1 MHSKFDIKK
10 IELKIGYLI
19 KTSVMEST
27 ASNEMSNVTIDI
39 NQLKSTALHDIFD
52 DKLIV
57 DIIQMNDDKHIEKL
71 EKTFSSIEIYQR
83 LFEDKSTIDSIIPYS
98 FKNKNQYNFFKNLF
112 ERFTFNQFNLN
123 IEMNILDYVIRLDKG
138 QFLLKYIPYKK
149 IISKLNPESKME
161 LYFSA
166 GVSGTLPT
174 FLVIDSQMTEK
185 GITDNYQK
193 SILSAA
199 CRNADDRILKYIIN
213 KFNNY
218 HLTTWNTEKFVINLI
233 NNLFSNH
240 IPTKYILRRMKLVN
254 SKIDLSPYLNNILT
268 SMNDIN
274 MFSTICK
281 YYMTPNFEMSK
292 NNIYNLIDNLHEI
305 STEERKSKINE
316 IILHLNNKNKNQ
328 FMLTVFFRFGTFYDI
343 NVLDFINE
351 DLIDSSI
358 INDILSLVVN
368 TKIDEI
374 YNKINIKELSIIF
387 KNYIPNLKHIILNY
401 KKYIRH
407 LIFMI
412 PFINYFDFNYFSSNN
427 SSYRN
432 IIKLNLVKFQIKTW
446 LRRNCKIIEL
456 SNKLKFAR
464 ETNKF
469 NKITNNL
476 QLQKFTKLP
485 PRHILPFEINSI
497 NASEDGC
504 YLIRE
509 KADGHLVDFLS
520 NDVVPEI
527 QQFNKNIIKAE
538 FIEELDLYLLFD
550 IKLDNMTIIDR
561 YKYIRS
567 LHPST
572 SKDSEPTIINNF
584 NELKEAIKE
593 ERNIFNRFLKLP
605 YKNYRVYP
613 KAAWLVKEN
622 LFGSDIIN
630 NIIEEKDMSY
640 ICQDG
645 PFKNDGLIISPL
657 NGDRELKVKPKSYH
671 TIDLLFNGK
680 NWVDR
685 EKNNHNSIVTT
696 KDGFPPNTIWRCYP
710 TNQIQEIGNQINYM
724 FEPRE
729 YRFDKTKPNKNTV
742 VNTIYNLHKINW
754 TNSLENNNNFYY
766 QKQSFEKSDNWK
778 DLIAKQNQNLENIL
792 ECVEPIIK
800 SKWLDLGCG
809 SGKLLKFIK
818 KYHFNEYVGLDFD
831 INQLLKGIHRID
843 TNQNLLNN
851 SRLIPVDLKNDWYN
865 HESQWDN
872 LKEWEKFDYII
883 SNFSLSHFYN
893 ETFWSKLD
901 RVSKSNSTFIFN
913 LVNDNSLDRWESD
926 NNYLYSKDGIVTYYF
941 DAIHNEEMTEK
952 FINSEELDK
961 IIEKTKWNISM
972 KITPDGKELDSKYTW
987 YVLKCN

>member
-1 MHSKFDIKK
+1 
-10 IELKIGYLI
+10 
-19 KTSVMEST
+19 MESI
-27 ASNEMSNVTIDI
+27 ASNEMNNKIIDN
-39 NQLKSTALHDIFD
+39 NQLKDINEIYD
-52 DKLIV
+52 DKSIV
-57 DIIQMNDDKHIEKL
+57 DIIQKNQGKDIEKL
-71 EKTFSSIEIYQR
+71 TQNFNSIEIYQR

-98 FKNKNQYNFFKNLF
+98 FKNKNHYNFFKNLF
-112 ERFTFNQFNLN
+112 ERFTFVEFNLN

-138 QFLLKYIPYKK
+138 QYLLKYIPYKE

-161 LYFSA
+161 LYFSV

-174 FLVIDSQMTEK
+174 FLLIDSQITEK

-199 CRNADDRILKYIIN
+199 CRNADDRILKHIIN

-233 NNLFSNH
+233 NNLFCIH

-254 SKIDLSPYLNNILT
+254 SKIDLSPYLNNIL
-268 SMNDIN
+268 MCMKDIN
-274 MFSTICK
+274 MFSTLCK

-292 NNIYNLIDNLHEI
+292 NNIYNLINNLHELPA
-305 STEERKSKINE
+305 EDRKSKIND
-316 IILHLNNKNKNQ
+316 ILLNLNNKNKNQ
-328 FMLTVFFRFGTFYDI
+328 FMLNVFFMFGTFYNI
-343 NVLDFINE
+343 NVLDFIDE
-351 DLIDSSI
+351 KLIDYQIIVSI
-358 INDILSLVVN
+358 TCFV
-368 TKIDEI
+368 TKTNIDEL
-374 YNKINIKELSIIF
+374 YNIINIKDLSIIF

-412 PFINYFDFNYFSSNN
+412 PFINYFDFNYFSSYNTN
-427 SSYRN
+427 YKN
-432 IIKLNLVKFQIKTW
+432 IIKLNLIKFYIKTW
-446 LRRNCKIIEL
+446 LRRNCKVIEL

-464 ETNKF
+464 EKNKLG
-469 NKITNNL
+469 NIEKSL
-476 QLQKFTKLP
+476 HLQKFTKLP

-497 NASEDGC
+497 GSSEEGC

-520 NDVVPEI
+520 NDVEPKIE
-527 QQFNKNIIKAE
+527 QYNKNIIKAE

-550 IKLDNMTIIDR
+550 IKLENMIIIDR
-561 YKYIRS
+561 YRYIRS

-572 SKDSEPTIINNF
+572 SNKSEPNVVNNF
-584 NELKEAIKE
+584 VELKEAIKE
-593 ERNIFNRFLKLP
+593 ERETFNRFLKLP

-622 LFGSDIIN
+622 LFGNDIID

-640 ICQDG
+640 ICKDG

-657 NGDRELKVKPKSYH
+657 DGNRELKVKPKSYH

-685 EKNNHNSIVTT
+685 EKNNHNDIIIS

-710 TNQIQEIGNQINYM
+710 TTQVKKSGNQIYYM

-742 VNTIYNLHKINW
+742 VNTIYNLYKINW
-754 TNSLENNNNFYY
+754 SNSLESTNNFYY
-766 QKQSFEKSDNWK
+766 QKSSFEKSDNW
-778 DLIAKQNQNLENIL
+778 DNLINIQNQNLENIL

-809 SGKLLKFIK
+809 SAKLLNFIK
-818 KYHFNEYVGLDFD
+818 KYHFSEYVGLDFD
-831 INQLLKGIHRID
+831 INQLLKGVHRID
-843 TNQNLLNN
+843 VNQNYVNN

-865 HESQWDN
+865 HECQWDN
-872 LKEWEKFDYII
+872 LKERENFDYIV

-893 ETFWSKLD
+893 DEFWSKLD
-901 RVSKSNSTFIFN
+901 KVSNNNATFIFN
-913 LVNDNSLDRWESD
+913 IVNDNSLDRWKSG
-926 NNYLYSKDGIVTYYF
+926 NNYLYSEEEVVKYYF
-941 DAIHNEEMTEK
+941 DSIHNEEMTET
-952 FINSEELDK
+952 FINSEELER
-961 IIEKTKWNISM
+961 IIEKTKWNVSM
-972 KITPDGKELDSKYTW
+972 KITPDGKGLDSKYTW